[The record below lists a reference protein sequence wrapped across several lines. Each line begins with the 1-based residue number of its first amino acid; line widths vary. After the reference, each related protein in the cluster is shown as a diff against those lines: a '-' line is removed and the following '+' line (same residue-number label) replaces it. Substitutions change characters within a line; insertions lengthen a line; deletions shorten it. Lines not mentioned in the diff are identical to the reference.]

1 MKIRRN
7 SLLATQLVSGP
18 ALALVIASCGG
29 GTVIV
34 DYAVDAQVSLRDS
47 NGAHEAGA
55 VITVPRHPGL
65 SSPFDAVQ
73 YRGTD
78 FDWTFGTGTL
88 GMGGTISNHSSDTLC
103 FRFDQAQVRSNF
115 HPDPIALRTYSWS
128 AFREKWTLIGSTDPK
143 QRRDFSPPSFCLE
156 PGKHARISFA
166 PDLAALFPTEK
177 MFSVRWPDDEPNLS
191 DKGVGNWIALSL
203 PIEIG
208 STRRIMD
215 VKLTAVDSKARI
227 STY

>member
-1 MKIRRN
+1 MLPK
-7 SLLATQLVSGP
+7 QLRLQ
-18 ALALVIASCGG
+18 AMLVLVMAGCSG

-34 DYAVDAQVSLRDS
+34 DYAVDAQVSIRNSD
-47 NGAHEAGA
+47 GVHEAGTVA
-55 VITVPRHPGL
+55 TVPRRPGL

-88 GMGGTISNHSSDTLC
+88 GMGGWISNHSPGTLC
-103 FRFDQAQVRSNF
+103 LRFDQAQVRSNF
-115 HPDPIALRTYSWS
+115 HPDPIALRTYSWNT
-128 AFREKWTLIGSTDPK
+128 FREKWALLGSTDPK

-156 PGKHARISFA
+156 AGKEARISFA
-166 PDLAALFPTEK
+166 PDLAVLFPTEK
-177 MFSVRWPDDEPNLS
+177 MFNVRWPDEEPNLS

-208 STRRIMD
+208 PTRRIMD
-215 VKLTAVDSKARI
+215 VKLTAADSKARI